1 MSSLSYLLINFCI
14 CISILLIGRFFFN
27 FRFKKSI
34 CLCSSIVFSLFFTIM
49 SYIFEDNILFFYGLV
64 PLIICEELFCLA
76 IMMVFYLCF
85 FEGKRLKKIYLVCFF
100 ILINLI
106 FYILYYLL
114 VLLIGDNAYNLF
126 VNNVEYKFIFKL
138 VINFS
143 FGLMVYVIYKV
154 RKNTRKNFKIL
165 ILPILIYT
173 IVLFPLGMASNDYIS
188 TWNMHYLCIIVF
200 SIMGVTILGIVLF
213 EKIVKS
219 NALKVKNL
227 IMLKEQEM
235 YKAQIERAN
244 VYIEEIAKIKH
255 DMKNEI
261 FCISEMVSN
270 GNDIQAIQLC
280 NNITDK
286 LNNST
291 YIFHTSNIYLN
302 SILNVV
308 YKKAKEKNIDIKI
321 VVKTNLEYI
330 DGTDLISI
338 LGNLCDNAIEAL
350 DFLEHDRNLIVS
362 MFEKGGNYI
371 ISVKNYVEESVL
383 KHNKTLRTSKL
394 DKSIHG
400 FGLKNVSNIVKK
412 YDGILD
418 ISEEM
423 NLFIVNIMIE
433 IPSATEK

>member
-1 MSSLSYLLINFCI
+1 
-14 CISILLIGRFFFN
+14 
-27 FRFKKSI
+27 
-34 CLCSSIVFSLFFTIM
+34 
-49 SYIFEDNILFFYGLV
+49 
-64 PLIICEELFCLA
+64 
-76 IMMVFYLCF
+76 
-85 FEGKRLKKIYLVCFF
+85 
-100 ILINLI
+100 
-106 FYILYYLL
+106 
-114 VLLIGDNAYNLF
+114 
-126 VNNVEYKFIFKL
+126 
-138 VINFS
+138 
-143 FGLMVYVIYKV
+143 
-154 RKNTRKNFKIL
+154 
-165 ILPILIYT
+165 
-173 IVLFPLGMASNDYIS
+173 MASNDYIS

-200 SIMGVTILGIVLF
+200 SIIGVTILGIVLF
-213 EKIVKS
+213 EKIVRS
-219 NALKVKNL
+219 NDLKVKNL
-227 IMLKEQEM
+227 IMSKEQEM

-244 VYIEEIAKIKH
+244 SYIEEIAKIKH

-261 FCISEMVSN
+261 FCISEMISN
-270 GNDIQAIQLC
+270 GNNIQAIQLC

-350 DFLEHDRNLIVS
+350 DSLEHDRNLIVS

-383 KHNKTLRTSKL
+383 KHNKTLRTSKP